1 MDVAIIARAIE
12 NLTGERCLDPQVTSR
27 PLRGGLTAQGVRD
40 LKVRYRDQRDRRR
53 VASLVAK
60 EVKGHTVRERWI
72 YQLLHD
78 WRAARAAPRLLAVEE
93 RGEDGAVLYLE
104 AVRRARA
111 WPWQEPCASRK
122 VLERL
127 ADLHLETTDSAA
139 LPRHAD
145 WDYEAEL
152 ADSAPRTV
160 EALEH
165 SVSVQ
170 DIPALARAL
179 PAIRRVARALP
190 AMREQLRRYRPLPAA
205 VIHGDVHTGNV
216 LLRRRR
222 GREEPILIDWGRAR
236 VASPLEDVSSWLQSL
251 GTWEPEVRR
260 RHDTLLRAYLDRRGL
275 DPRLGRE
282 LRDAYWLAG
291 ASNAVAGAL
300 TYHLWQAREAPT
312 QAQRGVALG
321 AALDWLRVVR
331 RADASWSS

>member
-1 MDVAIIARAIE
+1 MDTGTIARAIE
-12 NLTGERCLDPQVTSR
+12 NLTGERCLQPQVTWQ
-27 PLRGGLTAQGVRD
+27 PLRGGLTAHGVRD
-40 LKVRYRDQRDRRR
+40 LKVRYSDGRGRRR

-60 EVKGHTVRERWI
+60 EVKGHCMRERWI
-72 YQLLHD
+72 YQLLHG
-78 WRAARAAPRLLAVEE
+78 WRAARVAPRLLAVEE
-93 RGEDGAVLYLE
+93 REEGAVLYLE

-111 WPWQEPCASRK
+111 WPWQEPGASQQ

-127 ADLHLETTDSAA
+127 ADLHLGTTDGAG
-139 LPRHAD
+139 LPDHAD

-152 ADSAPRTV
+152 AASAPRTV

-165 SVSVQ
+165 TASVQ
-170 DIPALARAL
+170 DIPALSRAL
-179 PAIRRVARALP
+179 PATRRVAEALP
-190 AMREQLRRYRPLPAA
+190 AMREELLRYRPLPAA

-216 LLRRRR
+216 LLRRRG

-260 RHDTLLRAYLDRRGL
+260 RHDTLLRSYLDRRGL
-275 DPRLGRE
+275 DPKLGRE

-291 ASNAVAGAL
+291 ASNALAGAL
-300 TYHLWQAREAPT
+300 TYHLWQAREAPSH
-312 QAQRGVALG
+312 AQRSVALG

-331 RADASWSS
+331 RADASWS